1 MELYFK
7 TKINSNGND
16 RRLCVDLDNKT
27 IKVEY
32 SCSNSA
38 DYIIVSL
45 KDIRALRDKFNEY
58 GYKEI

>member
-7 TKINSNGND
+7 TKINTNGND
-16 RRLCVDLDNKT
+16 RRLCVDLDNKI
-27 IKVEY
+27 IKTGY

-45 KDIRALRDKFNEY
+45 QEIRDLKDKFKEN
-58 GYKEI
+58 GYKEV

>member
-7 TKINSNGND
+7 TKINKNGND

-27 IKVEY
+27 IKVGY

-38 DYIIVSL
+38 DYVIVTL
-45 KDIRALRDKFNEY
+45 TEIRALRDKFTQN
-58 GYKEI
+58 GYKEV